1 MAKAKY
7 TYNAKRQE
15 WSTKAWDGTYNA
27 DGSKHRVKVSS
38 KKSSKDLEDK
48 VNSFRLSV
56 SEQGNT
62 RFSAMT
68 FGEYANHWL
77 TNAKGMREKNTITMY
92 RNVIDKHFW
101 QIASVPISQIQHSH
115 FLQVINSASDKPRT
129 CEQISVTFKQIIK
142 MAAQDRILPRGD
154 IELITSNVS
163 LPKKIK
169 REKRALTQAEK
180 DGIKAAD
187 FSDKERLFVLILYSC
202 GLRREEILALK
213 RADFDFKTNLIS
225 INKVIIFDGNN
236 PELKLTTKSER
247 GFRKVPFYSM
257 IQYEDQIMQTEGF
270 LFGNGEKPMT
280 KSMYDNF
287 WRSILI
293 KINAA
298 AGGKSKYDPAKKK
311 TYITENAVPGLTAH
325 IFRHN
330 YCSELCY
337 KVPQIS
343 IKKIAQ
349 LMGDTEKVVMDVY
362 NHIIDEKEDTEAVI
376 ADLFTL

>member
-7 TYNAKRQE
+7 TYNEKRKE
-15 WSTKAWDGTYNA
+15 WNTQIWDGTFTP
-27 DGSKHRVKVSS
+27 DGKKHRKTITS

-48 VNSFRLSV
+48 VNSFKLSV
-56 SEQGNT
+56 SENGNT
-62 RFSAMT
+62 RFSTMT

-92 RNVIDKHFW
+92 RNIIDKHLW
-101 QIASVPISQIQHSH
+101 QISCVPISQIQHSH
-115 FLQVINSASDKPRT
+115 FLQVINSAADKPRT

-154 IELITSNVS
+154 VELITSNIS

-180 DGIKAAD
+180 DAIKIAD
-187 FSDKERLFVLILYSC
+187 FSDKERLFVSILYSC

-213 RADFDFKTNLIS
+213 RSDFDFKAKEIS
-225 INKVIIFDGNN
+225 VNKVIIFDGNN
-236 PELKLTTKSER
+236 PEIKLSTKSER
-247 GFRKVPFYSM
+247 GFRRVPYPSM
-257 IQYEDQIMQTEGF
+257 EQYAGQISETDGF
-270 LFGNGEKPMT
+270 IFGSGEKPMT
-280 KSMYDNF
+280 KSGYDNL

-311 TYITENAVPGLTAH
+311 TLITENAVPGLTAH

-343 IKKIAQ
+343 IKKIAK
-349 LMGDTEKVVMDVY
+349 LMGDTEKVVLDVY
-362 NHIIDEKEDTEAVI
+362 NHIIDEKEDTESVI
-376 ADLFTL
+376 ADVFHL

>member
-1 MAKAKY
+1 MAKSKY
-7 TYNAKRQE
+7 TYDDKRKE

-27 DGSKHRVKVSS
+27 DGSKHRVKIYS

-48 VNSFRLSV
+48 VNAFRLSV

-77 TNAKGMREKNTITMY
+77 TNAKGTREKNTVTMY
-92 RNVIDKHFW
+92 RNIIDKHLW
-101 QIASVPISQIQHSH
+101 QIASVPINQIQHSH
-115 FLQVINSASDKPRT
+115 FLQVINAASDKPRT
-129 CEQISVTFKQIIK
+129 CEQIYITFKQIVK

-154 IELITSNVS
+154 IELITANIS
-163 LPKKIK
+163 LPKKLK
-169 REKRALTQAEK
+169 HEKRALTQAEK
-180 DGIKAAD
+180 DAIKIAD
-187 FSDKERLFVLILYSC
+187 FSNKEKLFVSILYSC

-213 RADFDFKTNLIS
+213 RADFDFKAKEIS

-236 PELKLTTKSER
+236 PEIKPSTKSER
-247 GFRKVPFYSM
+247 GFRRVPYPSM
-257 IQYEDQIMQTEGF
+257 EQYADQIGETDGF
-270 LFGNGEKPMT
+270 IFGTGEKPLT
-280 KSMYDNF
+280 KSGYDTL

-298 AGGKSKYDPAKKK
+298 AGGTAKYDPAKKK
-311 TYITENAVPGLTAH
+311 TLITENAVPGLTAH

-349 LMGDTEKVVMDVY
+349 LMGDTEKVVLDVY
-362 NHIIDEKEDTEAVI
+362 NHIIDEMEDTEAVI
-376 ADLFTL
+376 SDLFTL